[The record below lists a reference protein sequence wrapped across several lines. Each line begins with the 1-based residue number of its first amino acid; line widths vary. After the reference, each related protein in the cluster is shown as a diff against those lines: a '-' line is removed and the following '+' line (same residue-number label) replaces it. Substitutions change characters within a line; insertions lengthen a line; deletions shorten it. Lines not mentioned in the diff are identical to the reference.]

1 MGEKWVKK
9 WGPKWGLKWAKMG
22 AKMGEKWGPKWG
34 PKWAKN
40 GRIFFSDGQITFK
53 IKKLKYFLSEK
64 MYA

>member
-1 MGEKWVKK
+1 MGGKWVVN
-9 WGPKWGLKWAKMG
+9 GGQNG
-22 AKMGEKWGPKWG
+22 GQNGRKMGE
-34 PKWAKN
+34 KWAKN

>member
-1 MGEKWVKK
+1 MG
-9 WGPKWGLKWAKMG
+9 G
-22 AKMGEKWGPKWG
+22 KWGPKWG
-34 PKWAKN
+34 PKWAKNGRKMGEKWAKN